1 MSGKTSRFN
10 QAASVA
16 CMGAFAGG
24 CLVVSVVL
32 VPTWR
37 GMDPEAFLDWF
48 PENGPRLGLTLF
60 PLEAAGALFAV
71 LAFFGA
77 ARRGSNGRL
86 PWGLSALCIVAT
98 LVLLPL
104 YFAGANARM
113 VEGDMGAR
121 EVGAELA
128 SWRGWQWLRTAL
140 AVLAVAFGVWGLS
153 RGQAERAPK

>member
-1 MSGKTSRFN
+1 MSGLKQTL
-10 QAASVA
+10 SVVF
-16 CMGAFAGG
+16 MGAFAGG

-48 PENGPRLGLTLF
+48 QENGPRLGLTLF

-77 ARRGSNGRL
+77 ARRRSNGRL

-113 VEGDMGAR
+113 IEGNMGAR

-140 AVLAVAFGVWGLS
+140 AVLAVAFGVLGLD
-153 RGQAERAPK
+153 REQAGRTPK

>member
-1 MSGKTSRFN
+1 MSSFSRTV
-10 QAASVA
+10 SVA
-16 CMGAFAGG
+16 CAGAFAGG

-37 GMDPEAFLDWF
+37 EMDPEAFLAWF
-48 PENGPRLGLTLF
+48 QENGPRLGLTLF
-60 PLEAAGALFAV
+60 PLEVAGALFAV

-77 ARRGSNGRL
+77 VRRGSNGRL
-86 PWGLSALCIVAT
+86 PWGLSSLCIVAT

-113 VEGDMGAR
+113 IEGNMGAR

-128 SWRGWQWLRTAL
+128 SWQGWQWLRTAL
-140 AVLAVAFGVWGLS
+140 AVLAVAFGGWGLG
-153 RGQAERAPK
+153 RERAERTPK